1 MTVQPI
7 TSHHPYTGAYEIV
20 PAQPAWFLVQ
30 CKPRDGFRA
39 EEHLK
44 NQGFTCFHPTHKAR
58 RTHANRRM
66 TRIES
71 LFPHYLFV
79 RIRPE
84 QSFAAVNAT
93 RGVCK
98 IVNFH
103 GYPSPVPVS
112 LVTALM
118 RHNRI
123 LNGHQ
128 PEPEFKPGDTVTITE
143 GAFQAIE
150 AVVKATKGEERV
162 ILLLKLL
169 SQERELEM
177 ATSQVRVLK

>member
-7 TSHHPYTGAYEIV
+7 TSNYPSAGKYNGMSVQA
-20 PAQPAWFLVQ
+20 AWYLVQ

-44 NQGFTCFHPTHKAR
+44 NQGFTCFHPIHKVR
-58 RTHANRRM
+58 RSHANRRLL
-66 TRIES
+66 RIES

-79 RIRPE
+79 LIRPE
-84 QSFAAVNAT
+84 QSFAAVNGT

-103 GYPSPVPVS
+103 DYPTPVAVPLIS
-112 LVTALM
+112 ELM

-123 LNGHQ
+123 LNGHE

-150 AVVKATKGEERV
+150 AVVKATKGEERI

-169 SQERELEM
+169 SQEHELEM
-177 ATSQVRVLK
+177 ATSQVRVVK